1 MLKRELVL
9 EQLEQGLW
17 GLLRAARVKLMF
29 DLTVLFCSKSRFSIW
44 RHTRIPEVM
53 LEPPGKCVTRVGGPD
68 PASAEA
74 IGGCG
79 WGDQVGCHSGRACP
93 WQPGVLQSGRGLR
106 AHNNS

>member
-29 DLTVLFCSKSRFSIW
+29 VLAVLFRSKSRFSIW

-53 LEPPGKCVTRVGGPD
+53 FEPPGKGVTRVGGPD

-74 IGGCG
+74 TIALTRTMRNC
-79 WGDQVGCHSGRACP
+79 S
-93 WQPGVLQSGRGLR
+93 
-106 AHNNS
+106 